1 MSEAMKCPRCDSP
14 VHADAKFCGNC
25 GCPLVLPEIIPDAT
39 ASDSAKL
46 PERHC
51 PNCAAIVG
59 EHNAFCGSCGQRLNS
74 SEIEYES
81 DDVDD
86 AGNGF
91 VDAVP
96 HSARATA
103 VPATG
108 SGKRSDTTLTTMV
121 GAQIMDMLPSI
132 IVTAVVTAAILAV
145 AYATCIWG
153 SAVITWIVDKGYAIP
168 TTTDLMHGSPMQALG
183 RFVYQ
188 HYWAVVIVMIIV
200 VVIVEKRITS
210 ARAIPI
216 IILLI
221 LMFIMWILP
230 VYTGV
235 RSSLYSSGS
244 DVNTVSV
251 IASSSRQSRN
261 LLDVE

>member
-14 VHADAKFCGNC
+14 VHADARFCGNC
-25 GCPLVLPEIIPDAT
+25 GCLLASPEAIADGVER
-39 ASDSAKL
+39 

-59 EHNAFCGSCGQRLNS
+59 EHDTFCGSCGQRLNS
-74 SEIEYES
+74 SEAGGES

-86 AGNGF
+86 GDAGFTG
-91 VDAVP
+91 AVP
-96 HSARATA
+96 VSTRAAGPGTD
-103 VPATG
+103 
-108 SGKRSDTTLTTMV
+108 SGQRSDTTLTAMA
-121 GAQIMDMLPSI
+121 GAQIMNMLPSI

-145 AYATCIWG
+145 AYATCIWS
-153 SAVITWIVDKGYAIP
+153 SAIITWIVDKGYAIP
-168 TTTDLMHGSPMQALG
+168 STTELMHSPPMQALG

-188 HYWAVVIVMIIV
+188 YYWGIVVVMIVV
-200 VVIVEKRITS
+200 VVIVEKRDIFS
-210 ARAIPI
+210 GFAPI

-235 RSSLYSSGS
+235 RSSLYSSGTGM
-244 DVNTVSV
+244 NTVSV
-251 IASSSRQSRN
+251 ITSSSNTDNN
-261 LLDVE
+261 LLNIEE